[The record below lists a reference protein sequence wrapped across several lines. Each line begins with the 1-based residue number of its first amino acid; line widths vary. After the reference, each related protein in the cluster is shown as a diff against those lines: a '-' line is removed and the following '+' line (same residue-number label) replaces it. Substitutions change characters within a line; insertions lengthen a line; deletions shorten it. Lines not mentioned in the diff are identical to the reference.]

1 MSLVDPTEEF
11 AAQLRELRAA
21 CGNPSV
27 RKLEVALR
35 DAGHPFPRSTISD
48 KLAGVSRPSWEFVH
62 AFVLTCARLTQ
73 PTGPAETVDVHDW
86 RARHRRMLRRLAARR
101 SEDRA
106 AGAASSELA
115 DRPPRLEPV
124 YHDTMRLLTADG
136 PHAPVDRCVRVAL
149 VQGVRFVAHLA
160 GVRPTMTIAEL
171 VAALGEE
178 EFVRSV
184 AAELD

>member
-1 MSLVDPTEEF
+1 MSLVDPTDEF
-11 AAQLRELRAA
+11 AAQLRDLRAA

-35 DAGHPFPRSTISD
+35 EAGHPFPRSTISD

-62 AFVLTCARLTQ
+62 AFVLTCARL
-73 PTGPAETVDVHDW
+73 GEEVVDVHDW